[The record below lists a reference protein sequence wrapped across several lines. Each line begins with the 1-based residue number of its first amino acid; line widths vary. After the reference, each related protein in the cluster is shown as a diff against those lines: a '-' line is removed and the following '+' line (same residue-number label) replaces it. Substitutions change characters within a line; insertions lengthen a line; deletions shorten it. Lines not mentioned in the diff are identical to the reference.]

1 MNANSERK
9 NILIEKMSKNYEM
22 QNDKS
27 KLSNFEQYTPGEDG
41 KEKSEEP
48 PYKKKRLKEK
58 LKILLPHVLLT
69 AVLLG
74 YTAGGAAIIL
84 WLEKRASEKQ
94 DSKMDNDQQENIDA
108 LVVQITKSTAYMCET
123 ASTTFEQCKSVAAE
137 ITQLLHHLTERCK
150 MVAAQPQMPVWSY
163 RMAFLYAL
171 TVITTTG
178 YDQVSPSSTAG
189 QWFTIMFALVGIP
202 LSLLTIAN
210 FGTFL
215 SEMIRWFNNYRWR
228 IFQYIQS
235 RRPFQRRWKSESHSQ
250 FVSGSTSPDD
260 WNLNRTVKTKPSLRR
275 RVLQILCFILIAYFG
290 LIIGYCF
297 FSSIIFNLFEQN
309 WTLIHG
315 IFFSFNTITTIGLGS
330 VRLDSDTYIIFI
342 LIHNV
347 IGLTLLTMCV
357 NFAGVYLRMLFIKL
371 HYFGRKIRDFRIAI
385 DSMSAEMAEAVR
397 VVIKLMKIKAT
408 KGVVTLEDI
417 QQLLDSVRNI
427 PVTPTK
433 PYIPEDVAII
443 PYADDTYQL
452 L

>member
-1 MNANSERK
+1 MRK
-9 NILIEKMSKNYEM
+9 LMEKMSKNYEL

-27 KLSNFEQYTPGEDG
+27 KLSNFEQYTSGEDG
-41 KEKSEEP
+41 KEKAEEP
-48 PYKKKRLKEK
+48 PQKKKRLKEK

-69 AVLLG
+69 AVLFG
-74 YTAGGAAIIL
+74 YIAGGAAVIL

-94 DSKMDNDQQENIDA
+94 DSKSDNQQENIDA
-108 LVVQITKSTAYMCET
+108 LVMQITKSTAYMCES
-123 ASTTFEQCKSVAAE
+123 ASTTFEQCGSLAE
-137 ITQLLHHLTERCK
+137 EISQLLRHLKQRCK
-150 MVAAQPQMPVWSY
+150 MAAAQPQMPMWSY

-215 SEMIRWFNNYRWR
+215 SEMIRWFDSYRWR

-235 RRPFQRRWKSESHSQ
+235 RRPFQRRWKSESHSH
-250 FVSGSTSPDD
+250 FISGSTSPED
-260 WNLNRTVKTKPSLRR
+260 WNLNTEVKMKPPLRR

-290 LIIGYCF
+290 LIISYCF

-371 HYFGRKIRDFRIAI
+371 HYFGRKIRDFRMAI
-385 DSMSAEMAEAVR
+385 DSMSAEMADAVR
-397 VVIKLMKIKAT
+397 LVIKLMKIKAS

-417 QQLLDSVRNI
+417 QQLLESVRNI

>member
-1 MNANSERK
+1 
-9 NILIEKMSKNYEM
+9 MSKNYEM

-41 KEKSEEP
+41 KEKPEEP

-94 DSKMDNDQQENIDA
+94 DSKIDNDQQENIDA

-150 MVAAQPQMPVWSY
+150 MVAAQPQMPMWSY

-235 RRPFQRRWKSESHSQ
+235 KRPFQRRRKSESHSH

-260 WNLNRTVKTKPSLRR
+260 WNLNKTVKTKPPLRR